1 MTKEEMKAIA
11 DKHGFE
17 ILRNPITSEAWGLR
31 LETAEDIPEL
41 DSINADIWTR
51 GNVAVSKEYGSHY
64 EVNGTHVYTVACP
77 DNWFDLW
84 GWKD

>member
-1 MTKEEMKAIA
+1 MTKAELKAIA

-17 ILRNPITSEAWGLR
+17 ILRHPVTNEAWGLR

-41 DSINADIWTR
+41 DAIAANIWTI
-51 GNVAVSKEYGSHY
+51 GNVAVRKEYGVY
-64 EVNGTHVYTVACP
+64 DEVNGTHLYTVACP
-77 DNWFDLW
+77 ENWFDLW

>member
-17 ILRNPITSEAWGLR
+17 ILRHPVTNEAWGLR

-41 DSINADIWTR
+41 DAISEDVWSVET
-51 GNVAVSKEYGSHY
+51 VVVKKEYGAHH
-64 EVNGTHVYTVACP
+64 EANGAHVYTVACP
-77 DNWFDLW
+77 DNWFYLW
-84 GWKD
+84 GWKY

>member
-1 MTKEEMKAIA
+1 MTKAELKAIA

-17 ILRNPITSEAWGLR
+17 ILREPITNMAWGLR

-41 DSINADIWTR
+41 DAIAKDVWTV
-51 GNVAVSKEYGSHY
+51 GNVSVRKEYGVY
-64 EVNGTHVYTVACP
+64 YKVDGTHVYTVACP